1 MGGSQSVNEDYTLAR
16 SAFNSK
22 EFKILQDVFKRLSL
36 NANFITHDQLL
47 VNKKKKNVS
56 QAIANVNIVIT
67 GLLIIGI
74 ILESSE

>member
-1 MGGSQSVNEDYTLAR
+1 MGGSQSVNEDYTIAR

-47 VNKKKKNVS
+47 VNKKNVS